1 VTRYLLFRLADAIPT
16 ILLVLTLVFIAMRI
30 LPGDPAIAALGD
42 NATAEQLQL
51 FRERMG
57 LNAPLWQQYINF
69 VIGTL
74 SLDFGRSVMTDQ
86 PVLGLIAYNLPYT
99 IELTIVAMIM
109 GVIVGVPFGV
119 WAATHR
125 NGLPD
130 SAMRGFS
137 LFGYAIPDFYLGALL
152 LITFA
157 LNLGWFPINGGG
169 TGFIDRM
176 HHVFLPALTL
186 ALVKAAFIGR
196 LTRTSLLEVM
206 GRDYVRT
213 ARAKGARETRVIYR
227 HGLRNALLPLTT
239 GLGLSMLATLSGS
252 VAIELVFN
260 RPGIGKLLISA
271 IAERDYGVIQGG
283 VVVFAMFVVLINL
296 AMDLIY
302 IVVDPR
308 IRVK

>member
-1 VTRYLLFRLADAIPT
+1 MARYVLIRLLDSIPT

-42 NATAEQLQL
+42 MATAEQLAA

-57 LNAPLWQQYINF
+57 LNAPLWVQYLEF
-69 VIGTL
+69 VRNMLT
-74 SLDFGRSVMTDQ
+74 LDFGRS
-86 PVLGLIAYNLPYT
+86 LINGREVIDLIVYNLPYT
-99 IELTIVAMIM
+99 IELTIASVFL

-119 WAATHR
+119 WAAT
-125 NGLPD
+125 NPNAPPD
-130 SAMRGFS
+130 AALRGFS
-137 LFGYAIPDFYLGALL
+137 LVGYAVPDFYLGALL

-169 TGFIDRM
+169 EGFVDRM
-176 HHVFLPALTL
+176 YHIFLPALTL
-186 ALVKAAFIGR
+186 AFIKAAFLGR
-196 LTRTSLLEVM
+196 LTRTALLEVL
-206 GRDYVRT
+206 GKDYVRT
-213 ARAKGARETRVIYR
+213 ARAKGAGETRVIYR

-239 GLGLSMLATLSGS
+239 GLGLSTLTALSGS

-271 IAERDYGVIQGG
+271 IAERDYAVIQAG
-283 VVVFAMFVVLINL
+283 VTVFALFVVLINL
-296 AMDLIY
+296 LMDLAY
-302 IVVDPR
+302 VLVDPR